1 MAKPYSQD
9 LRDRVVRAVLAG
21 QSRRKAARS
30 FEISASC
37 VIKLMQ
43 QWETTGDCLPRK
55 FGGHKRHA
63 LAEYEDKVR
72 ALVAAQPD
80 LTITALWKKLTVLD
94 IKVGRSAVGRFLLH
108 LKLTYKKTL
117 HAAEQE
123 RPDVQA
129 ARLAWREMQKG
140 LDPKKLVFM
149 RHGPQPT

>member
-63 LAEYEDKVR
+63 RAEYEDKVR

-108 LKLTYKKTL
+108 LKLTYKKNSARRGTGKARCSGGPPRL
-117 HAAEQE
+117 ARDAE
-123 RPDVQA
+123 RP
-129 ARLAWREMQKG
+129 
-140 LDPKKLVFM
+140 
-149 RHGPQPT
+149 

>member
-108 LKLTYKKTL
+108 LKLTYKKNSARRGTRKARCSGGPPRL
-117 HAAEQE
+117 ARDAE
-123 RPDVQA
+123 RP
-129 ARLAWREMQKG
+129 
-140 LDPKKLVFM
+140 
-149 RHGPQPT
+149 